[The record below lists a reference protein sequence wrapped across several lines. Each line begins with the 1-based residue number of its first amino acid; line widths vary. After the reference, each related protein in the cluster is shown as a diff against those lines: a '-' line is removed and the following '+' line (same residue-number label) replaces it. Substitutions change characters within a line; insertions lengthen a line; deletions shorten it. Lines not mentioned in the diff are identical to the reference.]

1 MENLIEMFKGA
12 VSGQVMKQ
20 MGGLLGVEEKKT
32 SGLFEN
38 AAGAI
43 LGGLMKKADSEQGA
57 RDVFDMVSKQ
67 DDGILDKLG
76 DLLGGGKEEEF
87 MKQGGGLLEG
97 IMGGQKQQS
106 SMIGTI
112 ASALGLDKGMIGK
125 LLMMAAPVIMGVIGR
140 HIKSKALDAVGL
152 KGLLG
157 GQKKHVAAAL
167 PSGLGQQLGFGNLLG
182 NATDSVSN
190 VASSTANAA
199 SNTAGAAV
207 EGGSNLMKMLLP
219 LLLLAALIIA
229 GIYLLP
235 QLMSGGD
242 TDKKVIEPVKITS
255 KNMEEYQTKISERLA
270 GLATS
275 VGEIKDVAGAEK
287 FAPELKGAT
296 DFLSG
301 FDFSAVSGDGME
313 GLKKSLN
320 VSKLRTALNKSY
332 ETEGVGD
339 KIRGILAPLFQKL
352 KVVIDGIVKL

>member
-1 MENLIEMFKGA
+1 MENLMDMFKGA

-57 RDVFDMVSKQ
+57 SDVFDMVSKQ

-167 PSGLGQQLGFGNLLG
+167 PGDLGQQLGFGNLLG

-229 GIYLLP
+229 GIYLP
-235 QLMSGGD
+235 KLMGGG
-242 TDKKVIEPVKITS
+242 KKTTEPVKITS
-255 KNMEEYQTKISERLA
+255 KNMEEYQTKISERLT

-275 VGEIKDVAGAEK
+275 AGEITDVAGAEK
-287 FAPELKGAT
+287 FAPKLKGAT
-296 DFLSG
+296 DFLSS

-320 VSKLRTALNKSY
+320 VSSLKTALDKTY

-339 KIRGILAPLFQKL
+339 KIRSILAPLFQKL